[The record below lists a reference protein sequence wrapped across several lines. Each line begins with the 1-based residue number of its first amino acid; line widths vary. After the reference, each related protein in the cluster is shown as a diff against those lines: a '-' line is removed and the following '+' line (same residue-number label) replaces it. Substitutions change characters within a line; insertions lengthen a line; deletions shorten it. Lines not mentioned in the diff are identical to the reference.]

1 MNQVNAVLMD
11 NFFYITVAFG
21 TIFLVMLFVI
31 ILMKMDISEMRRQY
45 KKMMVGSEG
54 ANLENMLSEHSDR
67 MNRIGE
73 VQKMTGE
80 EITKINDL
88 LDKAIT
94 RVAIVRFDAFEDTS
108 SDLSYCVALLDNN
121 NTGII
126 ISGINGREE
135 ARTYAKPIVNGD
147 SVQYKLTKEEEK
159 VLQEAMVSPVRRS
172 RR

>member
-1 MNQVNAVLMD
+1 MNQMNAVLMD

-21 TIFLVMLFVI
+21 AIFLVMLFVI

-54 ANLENMLSEHSDR
+54 TNLENMLSEHSDR
-67 MNRIGE
+67 MNSIGE

>member
-1 MNQVNAVLMD
+1 MNQINSALMN
-11 NFFYITVAFG
+11 NFFYVILAFG
-21 TIFLVMLFVI
+21 IIFLVMLFVI

-45 KKMMVGSEG
+45 KKMMVDSEG
-54 ANLENMLSEHSDR
+54 MSLENMLSDHSDKMR
-67 MNRIGE
+67 RIGE
-73 VQKMTGE
+73 VQRSTDE
-80 EITKINDL
+80 EITQIKNL

-94 RVAIVRFDAFEDTS
+94 RVAMVRFDAFEDVS

-135 ARTYAKPIVNGD
+135 ARTYAKPIINGE

-172 RR
+172 KR